1 MALTRYERQ
10 VRRRVAIAT
19 AAVTA
24 VAMFLTHAFDMM
36 TPQATASFPLS
47 AVRATAHGVVS
58 FYLNFYDIFLSMT
71 IGILLSKLTSRL
83 PKRWWITLAVWGSA
97 WFLFTPVIS
106 LFATIADAAGQA
118 VHGWWIIVALDW
130 LVMLPGLVLTW
141 TLVEVMVLLGL
152 DFLISPGRVW
162 RECRSLFARGK
173 HRRRRFA

>member
-97 WFLFTPVIS
+97 WFVFTPVIS
-106 LFATIADAAGQA
+106 LFATLANAAGQA